1 MSFNPLDALESL
13 FDIGKEAVVRI
24 WPDPI
29 EQAQELRKLEE
40 LKQNGDLA
48 KLDAHVK
55 LIMGQLEIN
64 KAEANHKSLFVAGW
78 RPFIGWVGGSA
89 MAYQFVVY
97 PMLIWLWVILQAKE
111 IVPKE
116 LDPPP
121 VLETGA
127 LFSIVTGMLGV
138 GGMRSFDKLKGTDTK
153 KIKA

>member
-13 FDIGKEAVVRI
+13 FDIGKEAVIRI

-29 EQAQELRKLEE
+29 RQAEELRKLEE
-40 LKQNGDLA
+40 LKQKGSLA
-48 KLDAHVK
+48 ELGAHVK
-55 LIMGQLEIN
+55 LITGQLEIN

-89 MAYQFVVY
+89 MAYQFVIY
-97 PMLIWLWVILQAKE
+97 PMLIWLWVVLQAKE
-111 IVPKE
+111 VVPKE

-138 GGMRSFDKLKGTDTK
+138 GAMRSHDKAKGIDTK
-153 KIKA
+153 KVG

>member
-1 MSFNPLDALESL
+1 MPFDPLSAI
-13 FDIGKEAVVRI
+13 FDLGKSAVERI

-29 EQAQELRKLEE
+29 QRAAEMRKLEE
-40 LKQNGDLA
+40 LRAKGDAAELE
-48 KLDAHVK
+48 AHVK
-55 LIMGQLEIN
+55 LVMGQLQIN
-64 KAEANHKSLFVAGW
+64 AAEATHKSIFVAGW
-78 RPFIGWVGGSA
+78 RPFIGWVGGAA

-97 PMLIWLWVILQAKE
+97 PMLIWLWVILQAKGV
-111 IVPKE
+111 IPDK

-153 KIKA
+153 KVN